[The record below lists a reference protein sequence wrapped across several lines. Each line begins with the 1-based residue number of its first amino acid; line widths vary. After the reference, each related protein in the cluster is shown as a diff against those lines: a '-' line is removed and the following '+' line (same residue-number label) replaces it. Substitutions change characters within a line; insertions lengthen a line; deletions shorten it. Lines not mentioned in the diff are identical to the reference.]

1 MGLSFELFVATRY
14 LLARR
19 KQAFISVI
27 SLISGIGL
35 AVGVT
40 AVLIVLA
47 LMTGLQGE
55 MRDRIVGAAAHIYVL
70 KAGGFDSAEE
80 EIGKI
85 LKVPRVVGAA
95 PAVLGFGLVQSAGDA
110 KPLSVKGIDPI
121 REKTV
126 SKITEAML
134 KGSLDALTPADGNN
148 AGNNAMPG
156 IVLGKELAE
165 ALGVT
170 IDDTVDVLTLEGPLT
185 PFGVS
190 PSRKALRVVGIFA
203 LELYEFD
210 SAYGLVHLSVA
221 ERMLDRVRPDF
232 IEVRVDELF
241 AARDVALDIPNRLGP
256 EYQAQDWADQNKS
269 LFQALWLEKMAMAI
283 TIGLIVAVAALNI
296 IASLIMLVME
306 KTRDIAI
313 LKTMGAST
321 ASIRRI
327 FMLQGLI
334 IGLVGTG
341 TGALLGTSLI
351 YVLDHYKLIRIELS
365 VYQIS
370 NVPFKLQP
378 LDFIVVVVVA
388 VLVCFLATIYPSRR
402 AAQLD
407 PAQAL
412 RYQ

>member
-55 MRDRIVGAAAHIYVL
+55 MRDRIVGAAAHIYVV
-70 KAGGFDSAEE
+70 KPSGFGETNEE
-80 EIGKI
+80 LAKI
-85 LKVPRVVGAA
+85 RSVPRVTGAA
-95 PAVLGFGLVQSAGDA
+95 PAVLGPGLVQSAAD
-110 KPLSVKGIDPI
+110 SVPISLKGIDPSL
-121 REKTV
+121 EKTV
-126 SKITEAML
+126 SNVGGAMV
-134 KGSLDALTPADGNN
+134 KGSLDALAPVEG
-148 AGNNAMPG
+148 MLPG

-165 ALGVT
+165 RLGVT
-170 IDDTVDVLTLEGPLT
+170 IDDSVTVFTLEGPLG
-185 PFGVS
+185 PIGLS
-190 PSRKALRVVGIFA
+190 PNRKGFRVVGIFA

-210 SAYGLVHLSVA
+210 STYGLVDLRVA
-221 ERMLDRVRPDF
+221 ERLLDRPRPDF
-232 IEVRVDELF
+232 IEVRVDDLF
-241 AARDVALDIPNRLGP
+241 AAREVAADISNRLGSD
-256 EYQAQDWADQNKS
+256 YQAQDWADQNKS

-283 TIGLIVAVAALNI
+283 TIGLIVMVAALNI

-327 FMLQGLI
+327 FVLQGLI

-341 TGALLGTSLI
+341 CGALLGTSLI
-351 YVLDHYKLIRIELS
+351 YVLDRYKLIRIELE

-370 NVPFKLQP
+370 HVPFVLQP
-378 LDFIVVVVVA
+378 LDFVVVVVTA
-388 VLVCFLATIYPSRR
+388 VLICFVATIYPSRQ
-402 AAQLD
+402 AAKLD